1 MCSDIDEL
9 RTKNDIYEER
19 DIVLDKYKIT
29 NRKKINDRGIIIW
42 NEVILLVE
50 KYQFNNFF
58 NLALKISQ

>member
-1 MCSDIDEL
+1 LCSDIDEL